1 MPLRVLQVRAQKDNE
16 DVILILLKFGLFL
29 SSVYVYLAAINF
41 RILLKEL
48 ISVLTPMCPNYIL
61 YY

>member
-61 YY
+61 CY